1 LVDGAG
7 GLKYIKVSGTANPT
21 GEFIMKKTMIFL
33 CAAGLCAAAA
43 AVAEEVICR
52 EAKLAFE
59 PPGGDWRVK
68 TDYPYPV
75 AASLGSNN
83 LNGTITLT
91 YKNFELYDFK
101 IDYGFIKG
109 QLEKNEKN
117 TFKVTKPNYDRISL
131 GDKRFTFGRAA
142 RLEFSTF
149 DELGYHHTVVY
160 AIANGPIVVFASA
173 ESLEREWPLVEKDF
187 ESLVASIRFTP

>member
-1 LVDGAG
+1 MRKLTGSLCV
-7 GLKYIKVSGTANPT
+7 TA
-21 GEFIMKKTMIFL
+21 
-33 CAAGLCAAAA
+33 LCAAAA
-43 AVAEEVICR
+43 LAGAEEAICR
-52 EAKLAFE
+52 EAKIAFDV
-59 PPGGDWRVK
+59 PGGDWRLK
-68 TDYPYPV
+68 ADYPYPV
-75 AASLGSNN
+75 AASLENSK
-83 LNGTITLT
+83 LNGMITLT

-101 IDYGFIKG
+101 IDYGFLKG

-131 GDKRFTFGRAA
+131 GDRRFNFGRAA

-160 AIANGPIVVFASA
+160 AIANGPIVVFCSA

-187 ESLVASIRFTP
+187 EALVASIRFTP

>member
-1 LVDGAG
+1 M
-7 GLKYIKVSGTANPT
+7 KRTA
-21 GEFIMKKTMIFL
+21 IIL
-33 CAAGLCAAAA
+33 CFAVLSAAASA
-43 AVAEEVICR
+43 SGEEVICR
-52 EAKLAFE
+52 EAKMAFE

-68 TDYPYPV
+68 SDYPYPV
-75 AASLGSNN
+75 AASLESND
-83 LNGTITLT
+83 LNATITLT

-101 IDYGFIKG
+101 VNYGFIKG

-131 GDKRFTFGRAA
+131 GDKHFDFGRAA

-149 DELGYHHTVVY
+149 DELGYHRTLVY
-160 AIANGPIVVFASA
+160 AIANGPIVIFASA

-187 ESLVASIRFTP
+187 ESLVSSIRFTP

>member
-1 LVDGAG
+1 MQRSISILGVA
-7 GLKYIKVSGTANPT
+7 A
-21 GEFIMKKTMIFL
+21 L
-33 CAAGLCAAAA
+33 CAGAAAA
-43 AVAEEVICR
+43 GAAEVICR
-52 EAKLAFE
+52 EAKVAFE
-59 PPGGDWRVK
+59 APGGDWRVN
-68 TDYPYPV
+68 TNYPSPV
-75 AASLGSNN
+75 AASLESSR

-101 IDYGFIKG
+101 VDYGFLKG

-131 GDKRFTFGRAA
+131 GDKRFDFGRAA

-160 AIANGPIVVFASA
+160 AISNGPMVIFCSA

-187 ESLVASIRFTP
+187 EAVVGSIRFTP

>member
-1 LVDGAG
+1 MERSNNSSLRRIA
-7 GLKYIKVSGTANPT
+7 
-21 GEFIMKKTMIFL
+21 MKKTTTCVCAMALITAV
-33 CAAGLCAAAA
+33 AAG
-43 AVAEEVICR
+43 AEEIICR

-59 PPGGDWRVK
+59 QPSSDWRVK
-68 TDYPYPV
+68 TDFPAPV
-75 AASLGSNN
+75 AASMENSG
-83 LNGTITLT
+83 LNATITFT
-91 YKNFELYDFK
+91 YKDFDIYDFK
-101 IDYGFIKG
+101 IDYGFLKG

-131 GDKRFTFGRAA
+131 GDKRFDFGRAA

-160 AIANGPIVVFASA
+160 AIGNGPIVIFASA

-187 ESLVASIRFTP
+187 EAVMQSIRFTP